1 MAISRPP
8 EDLTRVSNILRD
20 RLTPLY
26 LPTIIYFLAPPSFFG
41 FLKTPRFSRVYS
53 RRRRCEQI
61 AGRVIFHLLI
71 RVLRSRGAYFQDLE
85 RPASVL
91 TKKGDFHRQIT
102 ALQTFTF
109 LPASHLASPRIPTST
124 SPPHFRSSPP
134 PDPPA
139 PPPPPPRPPPPPS
152 PLQTLSLE
160 PAVFNKILHFR
171 VIDLGNGVK
180 LAARPFQK

>member
-1 MAISRPP
+1 MESRKRESTSEWGQGEEASSLPTFLITRIGISHPP

-26 LPTIIYFLAPPSFFG
+26 LPTIKKNLAPPSFFG
-41 FLKTPRFSRVYS
+41 FLKTARFSRVYS

-71 RVLRSRGAYFQDLE
+71 RVLRSRRAYFQVFL

-109 LPASHLASPRIPTST
+109 LPSLTSCLPTH
-124 SPPHFRSSPP
+124 PH
-134 PDPPA
+134 
-139 PPPPPPRPPPPPS
+139 
-152 PLQTLSLE
+152 
-160 PAVFNKILHFR
+160 
-171 VIDLGNGVK
+171 
-180 LAARPFQK
+180 